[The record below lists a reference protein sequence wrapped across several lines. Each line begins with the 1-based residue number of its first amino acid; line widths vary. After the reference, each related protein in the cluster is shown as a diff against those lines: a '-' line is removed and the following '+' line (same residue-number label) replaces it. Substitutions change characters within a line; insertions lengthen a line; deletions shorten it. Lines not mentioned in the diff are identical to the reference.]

1 MNYRITDCR
10 ALGPGELADA
20 MNEAFSDYVTP
31 LQMSEAKFVDFQRQ
45 RGFSGRHSFVAL
57 NEGKI
62 AAFWFSGQADPTF
75 GNRAYTLS
83 VGTSPDHRRRGL
95 SRRLLQA
102 VVDAQKAEQA
112 SGLQLE
118 VITTNDKAV
127 CAYEDFGFFRQR
139 TLRVCK
145 LTKEHLDAAE
155 PGRWTVEDL
164 QLEALPTDEDAYFE
178 TRPTPQNA
186 RAALVGLRP
195 DIHLIGVREGGEL
208 LGWGA
213 AYKDGA
219 VAQIAVHKAHRR
231 RGIGQ
236 ALLRELCQRTGAD
249 QLLFVN
255 VDEEAAGLNA
265 FLDRFGAED
274 LLRQYEM
281 CLELPALIRLS

>member
-1 MNYRITDCR
+1 
-10 ALGPGELADA
+10 

-31 LQMSEAKFVDFQRQ
+31 LRMTEAKFVDFQRQ

-57 NEGKI
+57 HEGKI
-62 AAFWFSGQADPTF
+62 AAFWFSGQADPNF

-83 VGTSPDHRRRGL
+83 VGTEPEHRRRGL

-102 VVDAQKAEQA
+102 VIKAQQARQAGQAGQAGQA

-118 VITTNDKAV
+118 VITTNDRAV
-127 CAYEDFGFFRQR
+127 NAYEEFGFLRQR
-139 TLRVCK
+139 TLRVCN
-145 LTKEHLDAAE
+145 LTKENLEAAE
-155 PGRWTVEDL
+155 PGPWIAEGLRLD
-164 QLEALPTDEDAYFE
+164 ALPADEDAYFE

-186 RAALVGLRP
+186 RTALLGLSP
-195 DIHLIGVREGGEL
+195 DVHLTGVREGGEL

-236 ALLRELCQRTGAD
+236 ALLRELRERTGAD
-249 QLLFVN
+249 QLVFVN
-255 VDEEAAGLNA
+255 VDEEAAGLNR
-265 FLDRFGAED
+265 FLDRFGAEET
-274 LLRQYEM
+274 LRQYEM
-281 CLELPALIRLS
+281 WLELPAFSRLS